1 MVEPLLG
8 FAILGFP
15 VILEDFCSFLT
26 EALYILAREKKKKVT
41 HIQVKLHL
49 NRCTDSD
56 LNHLIS
62 YDVYFVSMHPMLRA
76 SLL

>member
-26 EALYILAREKKKKVT
+26 EALYILAREKKKK
-41 HIQVKLHL
+41 
-49 NRCTDSD
+49 
-56 LNHLIS
+56 
-62 YDVYFVSMHPMLRA
+62 
-76 SLL
+76 

>member
-8 FAILGFP
+8 FAILGLP
-15 VILEDFCSFLT
+15 LISEDFCSFLT
-26 EALYILAREKKKKVT
+26 EALYILEKKKKKVT

-62 YDVYFVSMHPMLRA
+62 YAVYFVSMHPVLRA